1 MMTARIESVGNAAT
15 AGVAAEIAVRAP
27 PVSSSSASS
36 TTTEGQSSELSP
48 SLSDA
53 RDSGRAGTRLEN
65 TERQMAKM
73 RLDLGE
79 LMVVYDDMQVGG
91 WLLEVYMYM
100 HVDAIILIHWIHNN
114 VKICIFVNYFVT

>member
-79 LMVVYDDMQVGG
+79 LMVVYDDMQVDSFHILARKKITP
-91 WLLEVYMYM
+91 LLTLLSLWTMQLV
-100 HVDAIILIHWIHNN
+100 VDSFDHML
-114 VKICIFVNYFVT
+114 

>member
-91 WLLEVYMYM
+91 WLLEVYTCMLM
-100 HVDAIILIHWIHNN
+100 Q
-114 VKICIFVNYFVT
+114 